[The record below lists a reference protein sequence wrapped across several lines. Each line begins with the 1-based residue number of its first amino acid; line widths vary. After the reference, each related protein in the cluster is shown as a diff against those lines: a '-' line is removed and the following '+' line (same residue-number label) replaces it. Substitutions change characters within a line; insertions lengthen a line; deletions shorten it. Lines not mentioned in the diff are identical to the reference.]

1 MLNKI
6 CPFLLTLDQ
15 TLSAFVPNR
24 TNQLVKLAI
33 VSYSLRDSK
42 LSADAKILL
51 NGFYCWITFDMQQKE
66 RTQIIFKHILELKEV
81 GNLNEYQ

>member
-1 MLNKI
+1 MLNNI

-33 VSYSLRDSK
+33 VEKK
-42 LSADAKILL
+42 LEI
-51 NGFYCWITFDMQQKE
+51 
-66 RTQIIFKHILELKEV
+66 
-81 GNLNEYQ
+81 